1 MASHQDDRQIIDEQR
16 TQASAN
22 QSQQEQQDGKNQPN
36 IVAIMTTE
44 HYNLQSGRSMT
55 ISEANG
61 RSSLFLSTVSTA
73 LVALAFVAQIA
84 HLGTEFYIFALIL
97 LPSLFFIGLVTFERT
112 VQVAI
117 EDIVY
122 ARGINRIR
130 HLYTEL
136 APQIKDYFVLPYHDD
151 DTSVYG
157 SENAVLSWWQAFLT
171 IPGMVAVIN
180 SVIAGTFIGL
190 LVYRFLTLSLVIAT
204 IIGIVVF
211 LLVLILFLRYQWTRW
226 GAAQRNL
233 KSLFPTPRE

>member
-1 MASHQDDRQIIDEQR
+1 MASHQDDRQVIDEQK
-16 TQASAN
+16 TQVSAN
-22 QSQQEQQDGKNQPN
+22 QPQQDSKNQPN

-136 APQIKDYFVLPYHDD
+136 APQIKDYFVLPYYDD

-190 LVYRFLTLSLVIAT
+190 LVYRFLTLSLVIST

-233 KSLFPTPRE
+233 KSLFPTPKV